1 MTNCD
6 PRIEEFMEAVES
18 EKIRASREVKALVSH
33 VRSCFKNEDIYTDSE
48 QLTKYIGIAKYFP
61 FEKLFP
67 WQIFVVG
74 LHDCTYWRVSKTPR
88 WPDLFCM
95 LGRGA
100 GKDGTIAWESA
111 CLVSPYNG
119 IRAYD
124 VDICAN
130 NEDQALRPVK
140 DVVEAL
146 ETPEHTK
153 KLKKFY
159 YWTSEKVVGT
169 ETKSTILGRT
179 NNPSGKDGM
188 RSGMVVFN
196 EIHQYQDY
204 KNIEVFTTGL
214 GKKPHP
220 RRSYYTTQGDI
231 REGPLDD
238 MLGTATDIL
247 FDDLPDNG
255 MLPFICRLDNKEE
268 VYDEKNWEKANP
280 SLPYLPT
287 LMGEMRKEYNDW
299 LAHPERLTAFMTK
312 RMNIPKGTLDISA
325 VAQNSKNFDDT
336 LKKLLNDYFKTFFES
351 ENAVLPLFEGYTF
364 TETNRSKNYNE
375 TTTRDIKALYDD
387 VFDFTARA
395 IGIPP
400 SILKGDVQD
409 NSKAIDELLTV
420 ALDPLAG
427 SLESEINRKKYGK
440 AVLKGSRCM
449 VDTSHV
455 KHVDIFS
462 NATQIDKLV
471 QSGTHTINMILRAMG
486 QPQINEEWANQ
497 HFITKNYSTVQDLL
511 NSLEGGGENGGNGK
525 NTE

>member
-1 MTNCD
+1 MGFSFRNLIRGK
-6 PRIEEFMEAVES
+6 PEPEQSVENVSRIEIADNPIENIMTEIYLRELAFQ
-18 EKIRASREVKALVSH
+18 RAIQIL
-33 VRSCFKNEDIYTDSE
+33 
-48 QLTKYIGIAKYFP
+48 AK
-61 FEKLFP
+61 
-67 WQIFVVG
+67 
-74 LHDCTYWRVSKTPR
+74 
-88 WPDLFCM
+88 M
-95 LGRGA
+95 LGKCEIRTFLNGDEIFRDEYYAWNYEPNRNQNKQQFFDKLIEKMFRNGETLVVA
-100 GKDGTIAWESA
+100 GIDGQLYVADSFCTTRSA
-111 CLVSPYNG
+111 LYGNTYSQVQIDDYTFQRSF
-119 IRAYD
+119 RSTD
-124 VDICAN
+124 V
-130 NEDQALRPVK
+130 LY
-140 DVVEAL
+140 
-146 ETPEHTK
+146 
-153 KLKKFY
+153 LKPNWKN
-159 YWTSEKVVGT
+159 VN
-169 ETKSTILGRT
+169 TILQGLYG
-179 NNPSGKDGM
+179 SYAKL
-188 RSGMVVFN
+188 
-196 EIHQYQDY
+196 IQYGA
-204 KNIEVFTTGL
+204 KT
-214 GKKPHP
+214 
-220 RRSYYTTQGDI
+220 
-231 REGPLDD
+231 
-238 MLGTATDIL
+238 
-247 FDDLPDNG
+247 
-255 MLPFICRLDNKEE
+255 
-268 VYDEKNWEKANP
+268 
-280 SLPYLPT
+280 
-287 LMGEMRKEYNDW
+287 
-299 LAHPERLTAFMTK
+299 FMQSHGS
-312 RMNIPKGTLDISA
+312 KGTLDISA
-325 VAQNSKNFDDT
+325 VAQNAKNFDDT

-511 NSLEGGGENGGNGK
+511 NSLEGGGENGGNEK